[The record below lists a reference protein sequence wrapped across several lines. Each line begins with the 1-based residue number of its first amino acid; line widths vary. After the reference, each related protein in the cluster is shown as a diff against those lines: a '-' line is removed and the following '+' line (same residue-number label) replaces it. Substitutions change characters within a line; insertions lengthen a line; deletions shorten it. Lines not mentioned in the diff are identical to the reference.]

1 MRRYAASA
9 SVRTCTMR
17 RLRGHLRHAAIGRL
31 LHPRW
36 LRRRPRRSVAAHTA
50 GRTAAWSP
58 TGSMATVRTS
68 SCGDRRRPPRL
79 VATTDA
85 SATRAADRSIL
96 GRPSQ
101 EAQIHD
107 RTARSTL
114 TIGDPA
120 GIGPEITVRAMLSPE
135 VHEIA
140 RCFAIVGDAR
150 VLDRALKTCGLTAPL
165 NRIAAPEALADREGT
180 IDVLH
185 QDSADPDVLEMGKIQ
200 PLGGE
205 AAFAAIRESITL
217 AMAGRVAGV
226 VTAPI
231 NKESLKAAKIPFIGH
246 TEMFAEYTGARE
258 EMTMFTI
265 KGLKIFF
272 LTRHVS
278 LAEACRQITQERV
291 AKGIDKCIKGAAPA
305 WDRAGPHLAV
315 AALNPHG
322 GEDGLFGR
330 EEMDAMKPAI
340 VAARAQGMRVSGPV
354 PADSVFHMA
363 RIGRYDAVLSLYHDQ
378 GHIAAKMMDFEKTV
392 SVTLGLPILR
402 TSVDHGT
409 AFSWTSP
416 ARARQAR
423 SA

>member
-1 MRRYAASA
+1 M
-9 SVRTCTMR
+9 TE
-17 RLRGHLRHAAIGRL
+17 
-31 LHPRW
+31 
-36 LRRRPRRSVAAHTA
+36 RPALA
-50 GRTAAWSP
+50 
-58 TGSMATVRTS
+58 
-68 SCGDRRRPPRL
+68 
-79 VATTDA
+79 
-85 SATRAADRSIL
+85 
-96 GRPSQ
+96 
-101 EAQIHD
+101 
-107 RTARSTL
+107 L

-120 GIGPEITVRAMLSPE
+120 GIGPEITVRALLSPDVRE
-135 VHEIA
+135 AA
-140 RCFAIVGDAR
+140 RCFAIGDAR
-150 VLDRALKTCGLTAPL
+150 VLQRALAQCGLSAPL
-165 NRIAAPEALADREGT
+165 HRIAAPEAIADRAGT

-185 QDSADPDVLEMGKIQ
+185 QDSADPEHLAMGKVQ
-200 PLGGE
+200 ALGGE
-205 AAFAAIRESITL
+205 AAYAAIRASIDL

-246 TEMFAEYTGARE
+246 TEMFAEHTGARE

-265 KGLKIFF
+265 SGLKIFF

-278 LAEACRQITQERV
+278 LLEACRQITRERV
-291 AKGIDKCIKGAAPA
+291 AKGIDKSLKALRQLGY
-305 WDRAGPHLAV
+305 DRPHLAV

-330 EEMDAMKPAI
+330 EEMDAIKPAI
-340 VAARAQGMRVSGPV
+340 AAAREQGMQVSGPV

-409 AFSWTSP
+409 AFDIAGTGKASAVSMIE
-416 ARARQAR
+416 AVRVAADYAVRGVKLGDAVAQA
-423 SA
+423 AE